1 MLTQIAESTGGRY
14 FRARDVNDLVEI
26 YEELDRLE
34 TIEQDEQ
41 TYRPTRVLFYWPLGA
56 ALLISFILAL
66 FSIPWLSMAGKAR
79 IEPDEADELADSEV
93 SRA

>member
-1 MLTQIAESTGGRY
+1 
-14 FRARDVNDLVEI
+14 
-26 YEELDRLE
+26 
-34 TIEQDEQ
+34 
-41 TYRPTRVLFYWPLGA
+41 LGA
-56 ALLISFILAL
+56 ALIISFILAL